1 VKTYEY
7 RAVEVR
13 QTPSGPW
20 MVLFSAPAN
29 EIDAWAG
36 VPQKRQLG
44 ERETTGFQREV
55 NAKRLESLKEF
66 YSNPDNVV
74 QNPLLCASRQG
85 AQGSAT
91 FISDSEAQ
99 TESSRTGTLKIEV
112 EDLESWGLLQLL
124 KAVKTDIE
132 RRAPHLK
139 DQPIPPD
146 LIINLK
152 NSLTEQPEEEAESEE
167 VAAEETAE
175 EEETAAAEEQPAAT
189 EVIFDESH
197 ILEFWQDVAARVQ
210 VLEELGNGSR
220 DEIQKFTKDAMI
232 SFLRPLVVVDGQHR
246 LRGAVEMAK
255 DVIAKEPYL
264 SLIEKEVEQGASPEE
279 VQRKYETQAARSLPV
294 SLLLHA
300 HPAEHVFQFVVVN
313 QKATPIGRALLG
325 TIVSTS
331 LSDAELEV
339 VSKRLIAAGIP
350 LEESRAAAFIARSPS
365 SPFAGLVE
373 RGLMAEKGDLLP
385 WSVLVSLVKIFREL
399 RGGKLYHEKSNDYA
413 DIWRDRHLASSGIV
427 ADWAEK
433 NFDNEFAY
441 WRSLTGP
448 WRAVFIAFWTQVR
461 DKLAKRD
468 NDQAWHYWGSPRQ
481 SNVFNKP
488 SLTILSADFF
498 QYLCDVKATIDSA
511 ESVTALVDDW
521 LSQVDPDYFNRDWKL
536 QNVKKDSPGIR
547 KTWSQTWV
555 EYRKNPT
562 RLPRQEVYRKP
573 AT

>member
-1 VKTYEY
+1 MKTYEY

-13 QTPSGPW
+13 QTPTGPW

-44 ERETTGFQREV
+44 DRETTGFQREV
-55 NAKRLESLKEF
+55 NEKRLESLKEF
-66 YSNPDNVV
+66 YSNPENVV
-74 QNPLLCASRQG
+74 QNPLLCASREG
-85 AQGSAT
+85 AQGGAKFT
-91 FISDSEAQ
+91 PDPNGQ
-99 TESSRTGTLKIEV
+99 TQFSRTGTLKIEV
-112 EDLESWGLLQLL
+112 QDLESWSLLQLL
-124 KAVKTDIE
+124 KAVKADIE

-139 DQPIPPD
+139 DQPIPAE
-146 LIINLK
+146 LIIDLK
-152 NSLTEQPEEEAESEE
+152 NTVTEQTEEEG
-167 VAAEETAE
+167 AEEDVSGDEPAE
-175 EEETAAAEEQPAAT
+175 EEEASAAEEQPVPT

-255 DVIAKEPYL
+255 DAIAKEPYL
-264 SLIEKEVEQGASPEE
+264 SKIEKEVEQGAAPED
-279 VQRKYETQAARSLPV
+279 VQRKFETEASRSLPV
-294 SLLLHA
+294 SLLLQT

-331 LSDAELEV
+331 LSDSELEV

-350 LEESRAAAFIARSPS
+350 LEESRAAAFIARSPL
-365 SPFAGLVE
+365 SPFSGLVE

-427 ADWAEK
+427 ADWGEK
-433 NFDNEFAY
+433 NFDDEFTY
-441 WRSLTGP
+441 WRSLGGP
-448 WRAVFIAFWTQVR
+448 WRGVFIAFWTQVR
-461 DKLAKRD
+461 NKLAKQHED
-468 NDQAWHYWGSPRQ
+468 TAWHYWGAPRR
-481 SNVFNKP
+481 SNIFNKP

-498 QYLCDVKATIDSA
+498 QYLCDVKATIESA
-511 ESVTALVDDW
+511 DAVPALVDDW
-521 LSQVDPDYFNRDWKL
+521 LSKVDPDYFNRDWKL

-562 RLPRQEVYRKP
+562 RLPNVQNYRKS
-573 AT
+573 AI